1 MWRSVSAA
9 CCGAAAPLIVTGVV
23 VLAVAMGIRYG
34 LIESDVYSVGCVS
47 SQREGALALCGIRDL
62 IVQAFLQ
69 QRLGWL
75 SLACALAAVVL
86 RSRALAWI
94 GWLSGLSGLV
104 LYNFDLAAAG
114 GLLSL
119 LILARAP
126 AQGGRGEAQCDG

>member
-1 MWRSVSAA
+1 MWRSVSKK
-9 CCGAAAPLIVTGVV
+9 CCGAAMSLIMTGLA
-23 VLAVAMGIRYG
+23 VLAAAVGIRYG

-47 SQREGALALCGIRDL
+47 APHEGPLTLCGIRDL
-62 IVQAFLQ
+62 IVHAFLQ

-86 RSRALAWI
+86 RSRALAWM
-94 GWLSGLSGLV
+94 GWLSGVSGLV

-126 AQGGRGEAQCDG
+126 AQEGRGDAQCDG